1 MKRLPIVLTLV
12 ALIALAASVAYW
24 ILQLYQPPQRPLTA
38 APVTVV
44 PEPAMDAAAT
54 LFGGQAAAQVATNYT
69 LTGVI
74 SAGSQSVAIISA
86 NGAPAKAL
94 VLGKELAPGV
104 TVNEVHPRYVMLS
117 DGGVMKRI
125 DLAPDTKAAAPMGGA
140 GGAQAAVP
148 SQPVSVPEPQMDA
161 GAEAGHGDVGVHDQ
175 PMPPSPTNPP
185 LNMGPVPQAAPA
197 QPVQQQQPQV
207 QQQQPQIQQQQP
219 QLQQQQIQQ
228 QPQQQAP
235 TTMPA
240 PVRSPNN
247 PVVQPPTSR

>member
-24 ILQLYQPPQRPLTA
+24 ILQLYQPQQRPLAA
-38 APVTVV
+38 APVAVV
-44 PEPAMDAAAT
+44 PEPSMDAAAT
-54 LFGGQAAAQVATNYT
+54 LFGGQAQAQVAANYT

-74 SAGSQSVAIISA
+74 SAGPQSVAIIAA

-94 VLGKELAPGV
+94 VIGKELVPGV
-104 TVNEVHPRYVMLS
+104 SVSEVHPRYVMLS

-125 DLAPDTKAAAPMGGA
+125 DLAPDTKAAAPMDGA

-148 SQPVSVPEPQMDA
+148 SQPVSVPEPPVDT
-161 GAEAGHGDVGVHDQ
+161 GTVEAGHGDVGPHDE

-185 LNMGPVPQAAPA
+185 LNMGPVQ
-197 QPVQQQQPQV
+197 QVTPVQPQQQPQ
-207 QQQQPQIQQQQP
+207 QP
-219 QLQQQQIQQ
+219 QQQIQQ
-228 QPQQQAP
+228 QPAP
-235 TTMPA
+235 TGVQPPIAMPR
-240 PVRSPNN
+240 PIRSPNN